1 MTDGH
6 SIRRRAAM
14 WRWLLS
20 VAIAAVLLVAL
31 VVVVLRL
38 DGDRSAGAVAAAVV
52 TAVLAAAAVVV
63 TWLESRRIT
72 AHLNRT
78 IERLIDTESEL
89 RLLLDDL
96 PEAVLSV
103 DDDGVVR
110 GANAKAAELAG
121 RPVAELTGQSV
132 RGPRR
137 AGSRYRPGPV
147 AGGRARWPGAGCRH
161 RPPPARRRVDEHARR
176 GDGRPP
182 AQRRCGCHR
191 PPPRRH
197 RARGAGA
204 RPRAGAATVP
214 AGVPLGADRDGARAP
229 RRLDDPRRQPL
240 ARRDARPARRRP
252 RRAHASARSPTPRT
266 CAPRPPTGRGSSW
279 ASPTP
284 TCSTSATC
292 AATASS
298 CGRAPAS
305 PSPRTRALHLQSPT
319 SRTSPSSGARPSG
332 CSGRRRTTTSPVCRT
347 APS

>member
-1 MTDGH
+1 MRDDVTDGH

-20 VAIAAVLLVAL
+20 VAIAAALLVAL

-121 RPVAELTGQSV
+121 RPVADLTGQYL
-132 RGPRR
+132 RDARR
-137 AGSRYRPGPV
+137 ARARHRSRPV
-147 AGGRARWPGAGCRH
+147 AGERAQSGDRQRSPSACRTPTERRARSSRRPSTARGNADAGAIVRL
-161 RPPPARRRVDEHARR
+161 RDVTEREERVRALEQARRRFQQAFHSAPT
-176 GDGRPP
+176 G
-182 AQRRCGCHR
+182 H
-191 PPPRRH
+191 
-197 RARGAGA
+197 GA
-204 RPRAGAATVP
+204 RP
-214 AGVPLGADRDGARAP
+214 P

-240 ARRDARPARRRP
+240 ARRHARPAGRRP
-252 RRAHASARSPTPRT
+252 RRAHDPRGHPPRGPARRG
-266 CAPRPPTGRGSSW
+266 RRIGRGSSW

-298 CGRAPAS
+298 CGRARVS

-332 CSGRRRTTTSPVCRT
+332 CSGRPPTTT
-347 APS
+347 